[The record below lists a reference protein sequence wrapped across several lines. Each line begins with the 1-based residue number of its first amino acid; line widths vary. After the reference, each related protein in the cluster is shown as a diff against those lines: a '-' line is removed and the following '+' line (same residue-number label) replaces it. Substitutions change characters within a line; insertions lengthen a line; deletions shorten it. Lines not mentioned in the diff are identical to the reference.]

1 MATKIYETGEI
12 FLIDGTRVYLTPL
25 KIKYLRQ
32 FLDLF
37 DNVKASKNDDEAISK
52 LTACATIAMQQY
64 YPSIKTVEDL
74 EDNLNLPAIYKIIDV
89 AAGIKINEKN
99 EESVK
104 EQAVDSGSAWEDL
117 DLAKLEAEAFLLGI
131 WKDYEELEA
140 SLSMPEL
147 TQTLTSKRDLEYQE
161 KKFFAAIQGID
172 LDKDTGKSD
181 PWEEMKARVFGGGN
195 AANAND
201 IVALQG
207 PSASKAG
214 FGIGMGLDYERID

>member
-25 KIKYLRQ
+25 KIKYLRE
-32 FLDLF
+32 FLDAF
-37 DNVKASKNDDEAISK
+37 DDVKISRNDDEAISR
-52 LTACATIAMQQY
+52 LTSCATIAMQQY
-64 YPSIKTVEDL
+64 YPAIKTIEDL
-74 EDNLNLPAIYKIIDV
+74 EDNLNLPAIYRILDI
-89 AAGIKINEKN
+89 AAGIKINEKK

-104 EQAVDSGSAWEDL
+104 EQAVDSGSGWEDL

-131 WKDYEELEA
+131 WKDYEELES

-161 KKFFAAIQGID
+161 KKFLAAIQGID

-181 PWEEMKARVFGGGN
+181 PWEEMKARVFGRGN

-207 PSASKAG
+207 ANASKAG
-214 FGIGMGLDYERID
+214 FGIGMGLDYERIN